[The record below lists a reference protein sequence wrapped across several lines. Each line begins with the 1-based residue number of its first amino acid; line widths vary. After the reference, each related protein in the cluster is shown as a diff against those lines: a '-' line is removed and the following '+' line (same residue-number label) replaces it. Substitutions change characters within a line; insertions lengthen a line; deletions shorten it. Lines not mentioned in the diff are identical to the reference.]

1 MKDIITEVFKI
12 NQLNAG
18 GSSKQ
23 VVKGRAQIFIF
34 QNQWYI
40 FKDFFNRIR
49 IGVRIYAQKAFC
61 KNISEDIGAFVALC
75 VGQG

>member
-1 MKDIITEVFKI
+1 MKDVITEVFKI

-18 GSSKQ
+18 GSGKQ
-23 VVKGRAQIFIF
+23 VVKGSTQIFVI

-40 FKDFFNRIR
+40 FKGFFNRIG

-61 KNISEDIGAFVALC
+61 KNIGKNIGAFIALC